1 MNIIVPLGGIGKRFQ
16 EDGYTTP
23 KPLIPVL
30 GVPMIVASLSS
41 LDISDKDTL
50 FIAYKDDL
58 ERYRFEDVVR
68 RGLPKLNIKFIQ
80 LHNETRGAAETV
92 LHVIMTTRM
101 NKEGPVVVVDS
112 DNIYRDGVLSVYR
125 NNPRNVVFCHIDEG
139 SNPIYSYVGVEGEN
153 VTEIVE
159 KTKISKLACVGV
171 YCFRNVETLE
181 NAIVGILQSNDKQKN
196 EFYMSGVFKHLLK
209 TGEEVKYEII
219 SGFDSVGTPNQV
231 KAYCHASQP
240 MRFCF
245 DLDNT
250 IVTYPV
256 VPGDYATV
264 RPIHSVIDYINFLY
278 NNGHTIIVY
287 TARRMKTH
295 SGNAVMA
302 EKEIGDLTRKTL
314 LDFGVKYHEL
324 HFGKPYADFYVDDL
338 SITPFVDMEKAT
350 GFYNIHAKPRS
361 FNTVEMHD
369 SCVIK
374 TSDKIDG
381 ERYYYENIP
390 TKVSDLFP
398 RLLSST
404 SKSIT
409 VSKINGVPLSFLNAN
424 CSMSPSIL
432 RNVFS
437 TLDRLH
443 TIDQKCDVELDIYSN
458 YCEKLEK
465 RVCGYDFSSYKNFTE
480 KYTRIF
486 ALLREYE
493 KQKIARIGVIHGDPV
508 FTNILIDRNDDLK
521 MIDMRGLVG
530 NKLTIY
536 GDIFYDYAKIY
547 QSIIGYDAILSGTKI
562 SSIYTKRNIEIFN
575 QEVTMR
581 YGANMI
587 KWIRGITNSL
597 ILSLIPIHNNGNCHE
612 FYSLITEE

>member
-30 GVPMIVASLSS
+30 GVPMVVASLSS
-41 LDISDKDTL
+41 LDISSKDNL
-50 FIAYKDDL
+50 FVAYKDDL
-58 ERYRFEDVVR
+58 EKYRFEDVVR
-68 RGLPKLNIKFIQ
+68 RGLPTLNIQFVQ

-92 LHVIMTTRM
+92 LHVLMTTRI
-101 NKEGPVVVVDS
+101 NKEDPVVVVDS
-112 DNIYRDGVLSVYR
+112 DNIYHDNILPVYR
-125 NNPRNVVFCHIDEG
+125 NKPRNLVFCHVDEG
-139 SNPIYSYVGVEGEN
+139 SNPIYSYIGVEGEN
-153 VTEIVE
+153 VTDIVE
-159 KTKISKLACVGV
+159 KTKISKLACTGV
-171 YCFRNVETLE
+171 YCFRSVETLE
-181 NAIVGILQSNDKQKN
+181 NAILDILQNNDKQKN
-196 EFYMSGVFKHLLK
+196 EFYMSGVFKHLLE

-219 SGFDSVGTPNQV
+219 SGFDSVGTPNQL
-231 KAYCHASQP
+231 KAYCHAHQS

-250 IVTYPV
+250 IVTYPE
-256 VPGDYATV
+256 VPGDYSTV
-264 RPIHSVIDYINFLY
+264 KPIRNVIDYINFLY
-278 NNGHTIIVY
+278 DNGHTIIIY
-287 TARRMKTH
+287 TARRMRTH
-295 SGNAVMA
+295 AGNASMA
-302 EKEIGDLTRKTL
+302 EKEIGDITRKTL
-314 LDFGVKYHEL
+314 LSFGVKYHEL
-324 HFGKPYADFYVDDL
+324 HFGKPYAHFYVDDL
-338 SITPFVDMEKAT
+338 SITPFTDMEKAT

-369 SCVIK
+369 SYVVK
-374 TSDKIDG
+374 TSDKING
-381 ERYYYENIP
+381 EKHYYENIP
-390 TKVSDLFP
+390 REVSDLFP
-398 RLLSST
+398 KLLSST
-404 SKSIT
+404 PKSIT

-424 CSMSPSIL
+424 CSMSPSVL

-443 TIDQKCDVELDIYSN
+443 IIDCNPDTELDIYSN

-465 RVCGYDFSSYKNFTE
+465 RVCGYDFSSYRNFTE

-493 KQKIARIGVIHGDPV
+493 KQKIAKIGVIHGDPV

-530 NKLTIY
+530 NQLTIY

-547 QSIIGYDAILSGTKI
+547 QSIIGYDAILAGTKVNTV
-562 SSIYTKRNIEIFN
+562 YTKRNIEIFS
-575 QEVTMR
+575 QEVTIR
-581 YGANMI
+581 YGGNMI

-597 ILSLIPIHNNGNCHE
+597 ILSLIPIHNNSHCQD
-612 FYSLITEE
+612 FYSLISEE